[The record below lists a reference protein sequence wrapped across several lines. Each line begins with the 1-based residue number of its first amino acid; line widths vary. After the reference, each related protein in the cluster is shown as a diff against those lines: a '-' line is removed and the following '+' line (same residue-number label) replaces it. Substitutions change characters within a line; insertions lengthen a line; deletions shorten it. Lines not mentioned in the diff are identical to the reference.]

1 MMPEVAINNLSYILY
16 KTLSIRVPC
25 CSDNLVGNA
34 IFGKKLSAIIESRYS
49 LIIGLFPIFSKSML

>member
-1 MMPEVAINNLSYILY
+1 MMPEVAVKNLSDILY
-16 KTLSIRVPC
+16 KTLPIRVPR
-25 CSDNLVGNA
+25 CSENLVGNV